1 MFSII
6 IPLYNKE
13 LSIKKTIE
21 SVLNQ
26 TCQDFEI
33 VVINDGSTDK
43 GDKIVESITD
53 NRIRLIQQE
62 NQGVSAARN
71 RGIKEASYDWI
82 AFLDADDLWEVNHL
96 EEINKMMALFP
107 NEKIYVTSFE
117 YSDGRAMFKHA
128 RQTPVFKI
136 ENYFK
141 EAVKERLMWTSI
153 VVVNKSC
160 FENVE
165 YFNVFL
171 NRGEDLDLWA
181 RLAKKYSII
190 KSKQVTATYRVEAE
204 NRSNLCKDIRTT
216 HVYYI
221 NLTSELTKEERV
233 YYTEVI
239 LNRLYAYNING
250 DIINLLK
257 LKSRHPSIKWIHYNR
272 FILTFNARR
281 LNRLLS
287 KYRFF

>member
-1 MFSII
+1 MFTVV

-13 LSIKKTIE
+13 LSIQATIQ

-26 TCQDFEI
+26 TCQNFEI
-33 VVINDGSTDK
+33 VVINDGSTDSSA
-43 GDKIVESITD
+43 KIVETIND
-53 NRIRLIQQE
+53 DRIRLIHQE

-71 RGIKEASYDWI
+71 CGIKEAKYEWI
-82 AFLDADDLWEVNHL
+82 ALLDGDDLWKKNHL
-96 EEINKMMALFP
+96 EEIIKMMALFP
-107 NEKIYVTSFE
+107 KEKVYVTSFK
-117 YSDGRAMFKHA
+117 YSDSRAMFKHQ
-128 RQTPVFKI
+128 RQTPIFKI

-171 NRGEDLDLWA
+171 KRGEDLDLWA

-216 HVYYI
+216 HVYHI